1 MDKGTI
7 VCKFSNDA
15 MHKNLKK
22 GARKKKLANLQNY
35 DTRINFFTINNNKQV
50 VNIPPADTVQ

>member
-35 DTRINFFTINNNKQV
+35 DIIGGLKNSPRGVFS
-50 VNIPPADTVQ
+50 A